1 MEVLHA
7 FGKQVQQLLG
17 AEAFGFDNVNNIKCA
32 LRDEFGYC
40 ADEKAT
46 EFGYE
51 SFRELLNSKV
61 MEQYVEIVQDNMK
74 DGRLLTRYKA
84 KHDKNTS
91 AVYREQMIFHKDKE
105 RKDQKMIRQMERN
118 FEATLYPYNSSDYQ
132 TREDQGQSSA
142 INGSGDIS
150 GFRQYNAL
158 PQQSRQYFRR
168 DRSPA
173 MEMNG
178 ALDNNWC
185 TNDDE
190 AAQGEEEGKKAA
202 NAKAKVQST
211 QPPIPS
217 GEVSE
222 WGSDEQQQPPR
233 PVEEEDEMREL
244 PSNGGRP
251 KTRDAEA
258 VGISSCST
266 GSWLTE
272 EQNQLQQSNGR
283 QNTGADFVGIGS
295 WLKEKKKQQQQSGER
310 QKTEAEL
317 VGTSC
322 WPREEQKQLLQ
333 QQQQQPPLL
342 RPVPKKPNAAV
353 KLIQWSDDEDDGHND
368 MGSRAQ
374 GSSFRNWQNGEHQ
387 QQPSPPL
394 VRPVLKKPFAESN
407 IQSSNDAGVSDVG
420 RVHGSS
426 FRNNWANEEPQ
437 QLQQSKQQQRL
448 TPLVRPV
455 PIIQWSEDEDD
466 VGTDVLHL
474 AKLRISD
481 QGELSY
487 KVNVNGFHPE
497 EIKVELKGNEIVVQ
511 GEHREQNEGESV
523 YYQFARRAVIPEGV
537 QKESIK
543 CQLDSG
549 RLCITGTKIT
559 GEGAGRAIPIE
570 VKSAMEH
577 KK

>member
-1 MEVLHA
+1 MEPLQA

-17 AEAFGFDNVNNIKCA
+17 AEAFGYDNVNNIKCA

-46 EFGYE
+46 EFGYD

-61 MEQYVEIVQDNMK
+61 MEKYVEIVQENMK
-74 DGRLLTRYKA
+74 DGRLLTRYMA

-91 AVYREQMIFHKDKE
+91 AVYREQMIFHRDKE
-105 RKDQKMIRQMERN
+105 RKDQKKLRQMERN
-118 FEATLYPYNSSDYQ
+118 FEATLYPSDYQ
-132 TREDQGQSSA
+132 TREEQGESST
-142 INGSGDIS
+142 INGNGDTS

-178 ALDNNWC
+178 ALDNNWY

-190 AAQGEEEGKKAA
+190 AAQGEEEGIKAA
-202 NAKAKVQST
+202 RAALVDYRDHYGATKCQDPTISAKAKVQLT
-211 QPPIPS
+211 QPPTLS

-222 WGSDEQQQPPR
+222 WGLDEQQQPPR
-233 PVEEEDEMREL
+233 PVEENEMREL
-244 PSNGGRP
+244 PSNGGRQ
-251 KTRDAEA
+251 KTGAAET
-258 VGISSCST
+258 VGIGSCST
-266 GSWLTE
+266 GSWSTE
-272 EQNQLQQSNGR
+272 EPNQLQQSNGR
-283 QNTGADFVGIGS
+283 QKTGADFVGIG
-295 WLKEKKKQQQQSGER
+295 L
-310 QKTEAEL
+310 A
-317 VGTSC
+317 
-322 WPREEQKQLLQ
+322 REEQNQLLQ
-333 QQQQQPPLL
+333 QQQQQQQPLF

-353 KLIQWSDDEDDGHND
+353 KLIQWSDDEDDGPSD

-387 QQPSPPL
+387 QQTSPQL

-407 IQSSNDAGVSDVG
+407 IQSTDDAGVSDVG

-437 QLQQSKQQQRL
+437 QLQQSKQQPRMP
-448 TPLVRPV
+448 PLVRPV

-466 VGTDVLHL
+466 VGTDVLHV

-487 KVNVNGFHPE
+487 KVNVNGFRPE

-549 RLCITGTKIT
+549 RLCITGTKAT
-559 GEGAGRAIPIE
+559 AEGAGRAIPIE
-570 VKSAMEH
+570 VKNAMEH